1 MLPGLL
7 GVANAQRFDLPAVFE
22 TGENEDVSGWTFY
35 LDPVSTYAGSYNWGL
50 KVDQFTD
57 MMGGNTQIIGTGGAS
72 SELSQTKYDWAVLPV
87 QDLQFYK
94 DVQLKFTY
102 LKGILNLSSTLNKI
116 KFYAMNIPD
125 GNLDNLYNSDAIE
138 TLALEGSMNFES
150 VESDEVIVS
159 IPNANIGA
167 NTYIAIQYYNDG
179 TQKNEGDSFLE
190 LTKVWLNVEVKP
202 TTLVSGVTLEPA
214 TASLTI
220 GGTEQLTA
228 TITPEDATNP
238 NVSWASSNPAVAT
251 VDANGLVTAVAAGNA
266 GITVTTGD
274 GGFTATCAV
283 AVSKAPQTISNY
295 ADIGKTYGDAAFDL
309 SATATSGLELTYSVQ
324 YDTIATISGSTVSIV
339 GAGTTAITASQAGN
353 GNYEAVDST
362 ITLTVAKA
370 PQTISGLA
378 DITKTTGDAD
388 FDLAATATSG
398 LEVAYN
404 SSNTGVATIS
414 GSTVHLVG
422 EGTTTITAS
431 QSGNANYEA
440 ATGVTA
446 TLTVDS
452 QAKQNQDI
460 DNFADIG
467 KTYGDAAFDLSA
479 TATSGLE
486 LTYSVQYDTIA
497 TISGS
502 TVTITGA
509 GTTTITASQAGNDT
523 YNPVSETVTLTVN
536 KASQTIENF
545 ADINK
550 RPDDA
555 DFALTATATSGL
567 EISYSIA
574 DESIAT
580 VSNGMVHIAGRG
592 ATTITAA
599 QDGNENYEAAAP
611 VTIALTVDFPDAVN
625 EIEGNHARLLIFP
638 NPATNGEFTVKYPDA
653 GDKAVIRIATITGKQ
668 VLVKNIAKNSTQAV
682 IPVHGF
688 TSGIY
693 FVAFSD
699 ENRDIVKKLVINK

>member
-1 MLPGLL
+1 
-7 GVANAQRFDLPAVFE
+7 
-22 TGENEDVSGWTFY
+22 
-35 LDPVSTYAGSYNWGL
+35 
-50 KVDQFTD
+50 
-57 MMGGNTQIIGTGGAS
+57 
-72 SELSQTKYDWAVLPV
+72 
-87 QDLQFYK
+87 
-94 DVQLKFTY
+94 
-102 LKGILNLSSTLNKI
+102 
-116 KFYAMNIPD
+116 
-125 GNLDNLYNSDAIE
+125 
-138 TLALEGSMNFES
+138 
-150 VESDEVIVS
+150 
-159 IPNANIGA
+159 
-167 NTYIAIQYYNDG
+167 
-179 TQKNEGDSFLE
+179 
-190 LTKVWLNVEVKP
+190 
-202 TTLVSGVTLEPA
+202 
-214 TASLTI
+214 
-220 GGTEQLTA
+220 
-228 TITPEDATNP
+228 
-238 NVSWASSNPAVAT
+238 VAT